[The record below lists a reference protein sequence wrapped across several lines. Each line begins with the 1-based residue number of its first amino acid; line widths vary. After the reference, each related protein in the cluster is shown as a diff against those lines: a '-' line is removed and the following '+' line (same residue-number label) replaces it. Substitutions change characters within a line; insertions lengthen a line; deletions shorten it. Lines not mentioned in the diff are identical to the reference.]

1 MEAKA
6 STPFRHA
13 YKNADLGSH
22 AKSALKADMTRM
34 VEEQNVA
41 RKAALDKLSLVSSN
55 GSPFAGHVC
64 KNDNSL
70 SGLLKHY
77 FRERLPEWIFN
88 PRQRERNLIS
98 QCQGNIP
105 EQFELLDF
113 ILGSKD
119 SAFAKAVLQEDAQ
132 KVRYR
137 GNSIQDAMVRLE
149 NIGHEGVDFV
159 EGLNVELLE
168 FQRQTL
174 KWALERETTAGGI
187 QSFWWAKVPTDST
200 RKKDLYYSPILQR
213 FRTDPPRIVRGGFIA
228 EEMGLGKTVI
238 SLALILKNP
247 ASANPVSG
255 SPIASLHAGSPPN
268 LQNGWDKSL
277 YKFTSTLNSKR
288 GSIISRGTL
297 VIVSQRARNSLF
309 LVYIYGLRFCHL
321 LLYFL

>member
-1 MEAKA
+1 L
-6 STPFRHA
+6 
-13 YKNADLGSH
+13 DSH
-22 AKSALKADMTRM
+22 DRSALKADMIRTL
-34 VEEQNVA
+34 EEQNVA
-41 RKAALDKLSLVSSN
+41 RKAALDKLSLVCSN
-55 GSPFAGHVC
+55 GSPSAGHVC
-64 KNDNSL
+64 RNDNSL
-70 SGLLKHY
+70 SGLLKNY
-77 FRERLPEWIFN
+77 FRELLPRWICN
-88 PRQRERNLIS
+88 LRHREHHFIS
-98 QCQGNIP
+98 RCQGNMP
-105 EQFELLDF
+105 DRFDCVDYV
-113 ILGSKD
+113 LGCKD
-119 SAFAKAVLQEDAQ
+119 SASAKAVLDDDAQ
-132 KVRYR
+132 KLRYV
-137 GNSIQDAMVRLE
+137 GDSIHDAMVRVE
-149 NIGHEGVDFV
+149 NIGHEGVDCV

-277 YKFTSTLNSKR
+277 YKLTSTSNSKR
-288 GSIISRGTL
+288 GSIVSRGTL

-309 LVYIYGLRFCHL
+309 LVDIRSS
-321 LLYFL
+321 FLSLTPSFSIVPSFFGRPMD